1 MALVST
7 IKSLSTY
14 GSVSTPELLYVVN
27 GSRSEIGGIIAL
39 RFCLERNTFPTSQ
52 NNFSCNSK
60 LVAEMCCIAD
70 AQMFC

>member
-14 GSVSTPELLYVVN
+14 GSVSTPELLYFVN

-39 RFCLERNTFPTSQ
+39 QFCLETHFQHLKITS
-52 NNFSCNSK
+52 
-60 LVAEMCCIAD
+60 VAIVS
-70 AQMFC
+70 